1 MQPRRMVDVQSA
13 MTTRVWR
20 AFRTIVLETLLP
32 AWIIITFIAMPVTV
46 DGDSM
51 LPGIETGD
59 VMVVLKLERWLDA
72 WGLRPNYINRGDVI
86 VLKPDDW
93 RSSANLPFIGDFFG
107 WKFQPYFVKRAIA
120 LEKDTFEI
128 DRGDVILNETKLS
141 EPYIN
146 GPATV
151 ENEAPLEV
159 PARSVYVLGDNRLIG
174 ESIDSKRFGPQPF
187 SRVAGRVVLRLWPLS
202 KFGPVK

>member
-1 MQPRRMVDVQSA
+1 VNSIR
-13 MTTRVWR
+13 TRVWP

-32 AWIIITFIAMPVTV
+32 AWIIITFVAMPVTV

-51 LPGIETGD
+51 LPGIESGD
-59 VMVVLKLERWLDA
+59 VLVVFKLERWLDA

-93 RSSANLPFIGDFFG
+93 RSSAFVPFVGETFG

-120 LEKDTFEI
+120 LENDSLEV
-128 DRGDVILNETKLS
+128 DAGDVILNESKLA

-146 GPATV
+146 GPASV
-151 ENEAPLEV
+151 ENFAPLEV
-159 PARSVYVLGDNRLIG
+159 PARNVYVLGDNRLIG
-174 ESIDSKRFGPQPF
+174 ESIDSRRFGPQPF

-202 KFGPVK
+202 RFGAVR